1 MSGDARRRT
10 YGTNVPDRRDLGP
23 SQTTPPGPTMRWSEV
38 GPRGSGG
45 TKLAIP
51 RVVVLGGGFAGL
63 ETAFMLRMALGPA
76 VEITVVSDQSSFL
89 LKPNTIYIPFGADE
103 ESMLIRLHRPL
114 HRRRINFQHVQV
126 MGLDPDRRRIELG
139 DGTSLA
145 YDFAVVGTGA
155 GMRAEDV
162 PGLAEYA
169 STIWTPT
176 QMSHLGGR
184 LEELRERAHRGE
196 ELDVL
201 FLVPPGNKCAGPLY
215 EIAFMLETWL
225 RRHGV
230 RDRVHI
236 TWSTTEPSFIHAF
249 GPRLHGVVTAEFAE
263 RGITG
268 HTGEVVTEVKSD
280 EVRYADGT
288 TRRFDELV
296 SFPPYAAAVHYD
308 GLPTD
313 DRGFLACE
321 PDTRQVTGWPEIYA
335 PGDAGDFPVKQAFLA
350 FLQADAAA
358 DHLAS
363 RIGRR
368 PFVHPFD
375 PVSMCVMEMFDKAT
389 FAQVPLRLT
398 GDATDPVAVRPG
410 ANGAY
415 RVGVSPL
422 WRLGKKAL
430 GLYLP
435 LRFRRG
441 QPFHAGTAWQ
451 AMDLGLRGMA
461 RVLAD

>member
-1 MSGDARRRT
+1 MYGDARRRT
-10 YGTNVPDRRDLGP
+10 YGTNVPDSGDLGP
-23 SQTTPPGPTMRWSEV
+23 SQTN
-38 GPRGSGG
+38 
-45 TKLAIP
+45 AP
-51 RVVVLGGGFAGL
+51 RVDD
-63 ETAFMLRMALGPA
+63 ETEQGR
-76 VEITVVSDQSSFL
+76 SS
-89 LKPNTIYIPFGADE
+89 
-103 ESMLIRLHRPL
+103 R
-114 HRRRINFQHVQV
+114 
-126 MGLDPDRRRIELG
+126 
-139 DGTSLA
+139 
-145 YDFAVVGTGA
+145 
-155 GMRAEDV
+155 
-162 PGLAEYA
+162 
-169 STIWTPT
+169 
-176 QMSHLGGR
+176 
-184 LEELRERAHRGE
+184 
-196 ELDVL
+196 
-201 FLVPPGNKCAGPLY
+201 
-215 EIAFMLETWL
+215 
-225 RRHGV
+225 
-230 RDRVHI
+230 
-236 TWSTTEPSFIHAF
+236 
-249 GPRLHGVVTAEFAE
+249 
-263 RGITG
+263 
-268 HTGEVVTEVKSD
+268 KS
-280 EVRYADGT
+280 
-288 TRRFDELV
+288 
-296 SFPPYAAAVHYD
+296 SD

-422 WRLGKKAL
+422 WRLGKKTL

-451 AMDLGLRGMA
+451 AMDLGLKGMA